1 MNGDDL
7 QYLDDREYSIK
18 DIVDLVRLSE
28 VFKKFA
34 RVTGYNVSLFEYPS
48 QDMLFTTDFRD
59 ICANYHRVCPGSFE
73 KCVTG
78 NMELAGELKTP
89 GARIIKECL
98 NGLTGCAVPVVVRG
112 KRVAS
117 LVAGQVLTGQPNLER
132 FRKQAR
138 LYGYDMDEYLEAL
151 CGVPVVSED
160 NLNDAALYLS
170 EFAAFIGEMGY
181 RSLEARRSLSIL
193 AREVA
198 RREKAE
204 GELRESQEY
213 AKVLFSSS
221 RVPMIVMDAQ
231 TGVYIDCNEAAVRVY
246 GYEGREEVIGKT
258 PLDVSAPLQYDG
270 SGSAEE
276 VWRHIR
282 ACQEKGSHTF
292 EWCHQRPD
300 GIIWDAAV
308 HLMLFHH
315 RGRPLIQFT
324 LQDITD
330 RKRTEAALRAS
341 EEALR
346 SLFNAT
352 DEALFLIDT
361 GGTILMGNEVL
372 ARRIGKS
379 IGELIGTCQYEH
391 FPPDVATSRRKQY
404 DKVINTGKPVHFEDE
419 RAGMTFRISAYPV
432 FDEERK
438 VVKIAVFVVDITER
452 KRAEA
457 EREGF
462 INDLREALSKIKTL
476 RGFLPICSSC
486 KKIRNDKGYW
496 EQIEVYIRDNS
507 DAEFSHS
514 LCPDCVSRLYPDLFK
529 DESG

>member
-1 MNGDDL
+1 MNGEDP
-7 QYLDDREYSIK
+7 QYLADKEYSIK
-18 DIVDLVRLSE
+18 DIVDLERLGE

-34 RVTGYNVSLFEYPS
+34 QATGYNLSLFEYPS
-48 QDMLFTTDFRD
+48 QDMLFATGFRE
-59 ICANYHRVCPGSFE
+59 ICSKYHRIYPGSFE
-73 KCVTG
+73 NCVKRNT
-78 NMELAGELKTP
+78 ELAGELKTP
-89 GARIIKECL
+89 DARVIKECL

-112 KRVAS
+112 RRVAS
-117 LVAGQVLTGQPNLER
+117 LVAGQVLLGQPNLER
-132 FRKQAR
+132 FREQAS
-138 LYGYDMDEYLEAL
+138 LYGYDADEYLETL
-151 CGVPVVSED
+151 SRVPVVSEGD
-160 NLNDAALYLS
+160 LNDAALYLS
-170 EFAAFIGEMGY
+170 EFALFIGEMGY
-181 RSLEARRSLSIL
+181 RGLEARRSSSIL

-213 AKVLFSSS
+213 ANVLFASS
-221 RVPMIVMDAQ
+221 RVPMIVMDAK
-231 TGVYIDCNEAAVRVY
+231 TGAYIDCNEAAVEVY
-246 GYEGREEVIGKT
+246 GYACREELIGKT

-270 SGSAEE
+270 SSSAEE
-276 VWRHIR
+276 AWRHIR
-282 ACQEKGSHTF
+282 TCREKGSHTF

-324 LQDITD
+324 LHDITD
-330 RKRTEAALRAS
+330 RKRAEAALRES

-352 DEALFLIDT
+352 DEALLLIDSE
-361 GGTILMGNEVL
+361 GTILMGNDVL
-372 ARRIGKS
+372 ARRMGKS
-379 IGELIGTCQYEH
+379 IGEIVGTCQYSH
-391 FPPDVATSRRKQY
+391 FPPDVAVSRREQY
-404 DKVINTGKPVHFEDE
+404 DKVVSTGRPVHFEDE

-432 FDEERK
+432 FNEERK

-452 KRAEA
+452 KRTEA
-457 EREGF
+457 ERERLISDF
-462 INDLREALSKIKTL
+462 QEALSKIRTL

-514 LCPDCVSRLYPDLFK
+514 LCPECASRLYPDLFK
-529 DESG
+529 DERD